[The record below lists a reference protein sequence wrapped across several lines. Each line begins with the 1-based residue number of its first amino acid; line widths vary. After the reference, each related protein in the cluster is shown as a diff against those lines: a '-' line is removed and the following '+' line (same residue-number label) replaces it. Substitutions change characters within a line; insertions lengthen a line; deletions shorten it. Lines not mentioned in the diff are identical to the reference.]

1 MIQLSFTNDLHTPVA
16 IWFDLLQD
24 EKPNEYHNHFYNY
37 QYLTEEDAEQ
47 MLSDPF
53 VSESVKSALADAL
66 DIIF

>member
-1 MIQLSFTNDLHTPVA
+1 MIQLSFTKDLHTPVA

-24 EKPNEYHNHFYNY
+24 ERPSEYHNHFYNY

-53 VSESVKSALADAL
+53 VSESVKAELANALT
-66 DIIF
+66 

>member
-1 MIQLSFTNDLHTPVA
+1 MIQLSFTSDLHTPVA

-24 EKPNEYHNHFYNY
+24 ERPNEYHNYFYNY

-53 VSESVKSALADAL
+53 VSESVKAELADAL
-66 DIIF
+66 T